1 MLQLNNN
8 QYVALADKED
18 NEGKDNESTGVQN
31 DGEITGVRHNDK
43 IIGVNS
49 DNETPELVSME
60 ANYKAD
66 ELALIQEAITESE
79 QDITEGTD
87 ILAGTETETEEAQNE
102 NVIHLTLQVPT
113 VEHTYNLR

>member
-1 MLQLNNN
+1 MKRVVVMALDRNITGVDWEAETEIQRPASHMLQLNNN

-66 ELALIQEAITESE
+66 ELALI
-79 QDITEGTD
+79 
-87 ILAGTETETEEAQNE
+87 
-102 NVIHLTLQVPT
+102 
-113 VEHTYNLR
+113 